1 MKDSANH
8 QMHETAGLFSI
19 DPIPMNFPP
28 PTTTAWSRFSLG
40 ALLIILY
47 CFPVLPQAL
56 RNAHILAPVHGMHE
70 IRAGHTATVLQDG
83 RVLIAGGFKKGPDG
97 SSQIYSFTA
106 EIFEPKTQTFAFTGQ
121 MNVRRAGHTA
131 TLLPDGKVLI
141 AGGFTDNGLTASA
154 ELYDPSNESFSFLSN
169 MGLARC
175 NFTATPLFNGE
186 VLITGGGDVSSTA
199 SAELFHLRT
208 KSFSPTGAMTTPRL
222 AQTATLLPDGMVL
235 IAGGSNGRAI
245 HASAELYNPA
255 TGTFIPAGTM
265 KLPRYKH
272 ASILL
277 KDGHTLILGGS
288 DERDWRGKYNTAE
301 IYDWRSRKFTAT
313 ADMVSPRF
321 KFSGAVIQ
329 LGNGNIVICGG
340 SKTVEVFDFLTKR
353 FQVAAELDQPH
364 YYGTASLL
372 NDRTILIVGGY
383 TDSVQST
390 DSAWIFKE

>member
-8 QMHETAGLFSI
+8 QMHESAGLFSI

-47 CFPVLPQAL
+47 CFPIHPQAL
-56 RNAHILAPVHGMHE
+56 RNAHMLTPVHGMHE
-70 IRAGHTATVLQDG
+70 IRASHTATVLQDG
-83 RVLIAGGFKKGPDG
+83 RVLIAGGFKKGSDG
-97 SSQIYSFTA
+97 HSQIYSLTA
-106 EIFEPKTQTFAFTGQ
+106 ELFDPKTELFVRTGD

-131 TLLPDGKVLI
+131 TLLPGGRVLITGGFMENGITASAEVYDPSSQTFLPVGSMSVARGASTATLLQSGDVLI
-141 AGGFTDNGLTASA
+141 AGGGDATVAASA
-154 ELYDPSNESFSFLSN
+154 D
-169 MGLARC
+169 
-175 NFTATPLFNGE
+175 
-186 VLITGGGDVSSTA
+186 
-199 SAELFHLRT
+199 LFHPST
-208 KSFSPTGAMTTPRL
+208 NQFSPTGAMTVPRSGH
-222 AQTATLLPDGMVL
+222 TATLLPDGKVIMIGGANAHTVL
-235 IAGGSNGRAI
+235 S
-245 HASAELYNPA
+245 SAELYNPA
-255 TGTFIPAGTM
+255 TGTFTPAGTM

-301 IYDWRSRKFTAT
+301 IYDWRSRKFTAI

-321 KFSGAVIQ
+321 KLSGAVVQ

-340 SKTVEVFDFLTKR
+340 SKTIEVFDFLTKR
-353 FQVAAELDQPH
+353 FQAAADLGQPH

-383 TDSVQST
+383 TESVQST